1 MLVPRIRAMFAAI
14 DRRLTPLLEALSL
27 VLWAGQR
34 PQQLMLVPVPC
45 RVRRGKVRRRAQ
57 SCE

>member
-1 MLVPRIRAMFAAI
+1 MFAAI
-14 DRRLTPLLEALSL
+14 HRRLTPLLEALTVALSA
-27 VLWAGQR
+27 VQR

-45 RVRRGKVRRRAQ
+45 RVRRTDARRRAQ